1 MANKK
6 DVYVVGVLETYEDR
20 TEIKYVTD
28 VQYDP
33 KVAKW
38 NAGEP
43 AREFSKGM
51 AKDLALGLCI
61 NGYAAIPMLKADY
74 LILKNPKVEGEV

>member
-1 MANKK
+1 MENKK
-6 DVYVVGVLETYEDR
+6 EVYVVGVLETYEDR

-38 NAGEP
+38 DAGKP
-43 AREFSKGM
+43 ARESSKEL
-51 AKDLALGLCI
+51 AKYLAWALCV
-61 NGYAAIPMLKADY
+61 NGYTAILMLEIDY
-74 LILKNPKVEGEV
+74 LILKKS